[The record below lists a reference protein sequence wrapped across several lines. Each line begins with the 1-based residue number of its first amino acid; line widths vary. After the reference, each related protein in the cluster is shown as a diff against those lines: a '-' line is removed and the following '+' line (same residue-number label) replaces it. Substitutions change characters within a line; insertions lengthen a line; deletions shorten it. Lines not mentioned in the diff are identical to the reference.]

1 MIFQKTHT
9 NPKTL
14 KPDLK
19 LISLEDQKHAFSENL
34 LHSAD
39 DPAFIKSNDC

>member
-14 KPDLK
+14 KQDLK
-19 LISLEDQKHAFSENL
+19 LINLEDQKHAFSENL
-34 LHSAD
+34 SHSVD
-39 DPAFIKSNDC
+39 DPAFKKSKKI